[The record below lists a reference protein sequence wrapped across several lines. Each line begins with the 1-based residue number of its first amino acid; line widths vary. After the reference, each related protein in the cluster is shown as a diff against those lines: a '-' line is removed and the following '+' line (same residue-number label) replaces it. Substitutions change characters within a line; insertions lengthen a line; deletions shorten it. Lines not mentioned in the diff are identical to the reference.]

1 MKMAVHSDKHQTAF
15 CSLLEFLY
23 NIHEP
28 VEMNHQEMK
37 NSNYKEQD
45 KPKRKIYRHFNLKP
59 QTADRWNIP
68 LINPS
73 APLWLT

>member
-1 MKMAVHSDKHQTAF
+1 
-15 CSLLEFLY
+15 
-23 NIHEP
+23 
-28 VEMNHQEMK
+28 MNHREMK

-59 QTADRWNIP
+59 QTADRWNIL

-73 APLWLT
+73 APLWFT